1 MSSKIGIG
9 LHRPVDIAAIDQA
22 ADGDGAGIDAH
33 RLQRGV
39 QGDRVVAQCGGRE
52 RQSAEGWHRH
62 HAAQLACEEQCAGAT
77 FGEFGNQQRSELD
90 GGHHTPQRFF
100 GACAIERG
108 DVSEQRA
115 EVDRLTEAAL
125 ADPDPWSGFAG
136 FMDGLFVIQ
145 ARNRSMNEAIAR
157 TPVGQV
163 DVGAECG
170 RAGGVLESVVNRA
183 RKAGVLR
190 QDFGADDLA
199 TMIGAMSKVI
209 VMSDGDDTV
218 WRRHLGFVLD
228 GLRAR

>member
-1 MSSKIGIG
+1 MT
-9 LHRPVDIAAIDQA
+9 AATDLFA
-22 ADGDGAGIDAH
+22 E
-33 RLQRGV
+33 RGV
-39 QGDRVVAQCGGRE
+39 DVPLDEIARR
-52 RQSAEGWHRH
+52 
-62 HAAQLACEEQCAGAT
+62 AGVSIGTLYNHFPSRWAL
-77 FGEFGNQQRSELD
+77 LD
-90 GGHHTPQRFF
+90 AVLP
-100 GACAIERG
+100 
-108 DVSEQRA
+108 DWVA
-115 EVDRLTEAAL
+115 EVDRLAEAAL

-209 VMSDGDDTV
+209 AMSDGDDTV